1 LRLENYAALG
11 EALPGHF
18 QRREHRMRRVLILF
32 AMAALA
38 VMVVHFPSQAQLAKN
53 STSAQY
59 KVLNP
64 WAEVDPKL
72 VRGISPR
79 PDTLAGKKVGLFA
92 NFKRAAMP
100 IAQTIEK
107 RLKEKYPD
115 IQTSI
120 FNSTLPNVTET
131 ETVNKE
137 KFTAWA
143 KGLNAVIAVVGD

>member
-1 LRLENYAALG
+1 
-11 EALPGHF
+11 
-18 QRREHRMRRVLILF
+18 MRKIIMLL
-32 AMAALA
+32 AMTALA
-38 VMVVHFPSQAQLAKN
+38 VMVVQFPSQAQLAKS
-53 STSAQY
+53 STSSQY

-64 WAEVDPKL
+64 WAEVDPKP

-79 PDTLAGKKVGLFA
+79 LDTLAGKKVGLFA

-100 IAQTIEK
+100 ISQAIER

>member
-1 LRLENYAALG
+1 
-11 EALPGHF
+11 
-18 QRREHRMRRVLILF
+18 MRKILMLI
-32 AMAALA
+32 A
-38 VMVVHFPSQAQLAKN
+38 VTAIAVTLVSFPSQAQLAKG
-53 STSAQY
+53 SMSAQY

-64 WAEVDPKL
+64 WAEVDPRP

-79 PDTLAGKKVGLFA
+79 LDTLAGKKVGLFA

-107 RLKEKYPD
+107 KLKEKYPG

-143 KGLNAVIAVVGD
+143 KGLNAAIAVVGD

>member
-1 LRLENYAALG
+1 
-11 EALPGHF
+11 
-18 QRREHRMRRVLILF
+18 MRKILILV
-32 AMAALA
+32 AMTVLA
-38 VMVVHFPSQAQLAKN
+38 VMVVHFPSNAQLAKS

-64 WAEVDPKL
+64 WAEADPRP

-79 PDTLAGKKVGLFA
+79 LDTLTGKKVGLFA

-137 KFTAWA
+137 KFAAWA